1 MAFTF
6 VVMNVNV
13 SPVSSPD
20 RKNKMQ
26 AEYIPKVEAS
36 ATRHR
41 GEPAR
46 VAVVLDR
53 AEAMRLIA
61 NLAAGLE
68 VYGVY
73 RDRVEWKGPPVI
85 HLPIMVDGVLFA
97 EALISIDLTK
107 GYLNGED
114 LKEKDKS

>member
-1 MAFTF
+1 
-6 VVMNVNV
+6 V
-13 SPVSSPD
+13 
-20 RKNKMQ
+20 Q
-26 AEYIPKVEAS
+26 AEYIPEVKAS

-41 GEPAR
+41 GERAK
-46 VAVVLDR
+46 VAVELDR

-68 VYGVY
+68 TAGVT
-73 RDRVEWKGPPVI
+73 RDRVHWKAPPVI
-85 HLPIMVDGVLFA
+85 VLPIMVDGKLFA